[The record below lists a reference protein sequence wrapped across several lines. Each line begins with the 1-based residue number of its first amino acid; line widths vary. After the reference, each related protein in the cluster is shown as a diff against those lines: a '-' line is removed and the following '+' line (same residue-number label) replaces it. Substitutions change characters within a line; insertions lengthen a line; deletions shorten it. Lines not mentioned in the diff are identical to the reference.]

1 MIQQSDLKKKE
12 VLITRTSNQGSFA
25 FSVATLNHSIMS
37 DEPKDL
43 GGNDSGMNPFDLL
56 AASLGTCTAMTLE
69 FYAKRKNLELGQFQ
83 VKVSFTHN
91 PVQATGETIHT
102 FVCDIIF
109 EEIKTLELISK
120 FKEIAEK
127 CPVHKALI
135 NDKINIII
143 NVTNYKDS
151 PITLTTSS

>member
-12 VLITRTSNQGSFA
+12 VLVTSVNTVGPFA
-25 FSVATLNHSIMS
+25 FSVKTANNSITA

-56 AASLGTCTAMTLE
+56 AASLGTCTAMTLQ

-83 VKVSFTHN
+83 VKVSIVHKPIEGSSEN
-91 PVQATGETIHT
+91 SHT
-102 FVCDIIF
+102 FTCDIIF
-109 EEIKTLELISK
+109 EEVKTPELIDK

-127 CPVHKALI
+127 CPVHKAI
-135 NDKINIII
+135 THNQINILT
-143 NVTNYKDS
+143 NVTQR
-151 PITLTTSS
+151 L